1 MAQIDTNEAAMRLAR
16 AIASDIAL
24 YNEGKIIEG
33 IENDNLFDVI
43 AGEIEEGRHL
53 YKSRVTPQL
62 FETTNFYERAIVDV
76 LVKGKAHIKSK
87 IW

>member
-16 AIASDIAL
+16 AIASDIAA
-24 YNEGKIIEG
+24 YNEGKVIEG
-33 IENDNLFDVI
+33 IENDTLFDVI

>member
-1 MAQIDTNEAAMRLAR
+1 VAQIDTNEAAMRLAR

-43 AGEIEEGRHL
+43 NGEIEEGRHL
-53 YKSRVTPQL
+53 YKSRVSSQL